1 MESNSNEMKT
11 KMMKQL
17 MICLIPAITCIT
29 AAGCAQDPSP
39 YEPDHTGPDD
49 IEGYELVWN
58 DEFNDGPKPDT
69 ANWSYQHG
77 FIRNEE
83 LQWFQ
88 EDNVTIRD
96 GLLVFEGRRERV
108 ENPYYDSTSSDWR
121 KSRPYAE
128 YTSGH
133 IETRGKQTFKYGL
146 FKIRARIDTAKG
158 LWPAIW
164 TIGVEN
170 DRGWPGSGEV
180 DIMEFYRYEGEPTIL
195 ANAAWADS
203 SNNAIWDDEM
213 IPFTHFLEQDPEWPE
228 KFHIWTM
235 DWTEEYIKLYLDGE
249 LLNEIDL
256 SKTLNPDGYNPFLHP
271 HYILLN
277 LSIGALGGDPSNTPF
292 PQYYEVDYVRVY
304 QKKKNSR

>member
-1 MESNSNEMKT
+1 MKRET
-11 KMMKQL
+11 LFILTFFLSIIMLACSQE
-17 MICLIPAITCIT
+17 
-29 AAGCAQDPSP
+29 QSP
-39 YEPDHTGPDD
+39 YEPDFRPPPE

-58 DEFNDGPKPDT
+58 EEFNEGTKPDS
-69 ANWSYQHG
+69 ADWSYQRG
-77 FIRNEE
+77 FMRNEE

-88 EDNVTIRD
+88 EDNVWLEN
-96 GLLVFEGRRERV
+96 GVAMFEGRRERV
-108 ENPYYDSTSSDWR
+108 ENPNYDSTSTDWR
-121 KSRPYAE
+121 LNRPYAE

-133 IETRGKQTFKYGL
+133 IETRRKQTFQFGL
-146 FKIRARIDTAKG
+146 FKVRARIDTAKG

-164 TIGVEN
+164 TLGRSDAE
-170 DRGWPGSGEV
+170 RGWPASGEI
-180 DIMEFYRYEGEPTIL
+180 DIMEYYRYEGEPTIL

-203 SNNAIWDDEM
+203 TNAAVWDDMM
-213 IPFTHFLEQDPEWPE
+213 IPFTHFLEQDPDWPE

-256 SKTLNPDGYNPFLHP
+256 SVTLNHDGFNPFLHP

-277 LSIGALGGDPSNTPF
+277 LSIGALGGDPSDTPF

-304 QKKKNSR
+304 QKADS